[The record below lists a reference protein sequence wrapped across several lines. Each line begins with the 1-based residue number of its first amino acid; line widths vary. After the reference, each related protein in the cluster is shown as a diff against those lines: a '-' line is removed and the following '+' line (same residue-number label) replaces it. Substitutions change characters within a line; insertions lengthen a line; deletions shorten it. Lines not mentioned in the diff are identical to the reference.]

1 MSSCGLKI
9 LLRLVNSPS
18 AGVETV
24 FAIQDLANIL
34 DLALLKSLS
43 QGGFQCKED
52 TKYIRYLIQRFMTTY
67 YLTEAPDD
75 RLIKMWFS
83 SLHSRENNSY
93 HWGGHAISL

>member
-9 LLRLVNSPS
+9 LLRFVTSPS

-52 TKYIRYLIQRFMTTY
+52 TNIRYLIQRFITTY

-83 SLHSRENNSY
+83 SLHS
-93 HWGGHAISL
+93 